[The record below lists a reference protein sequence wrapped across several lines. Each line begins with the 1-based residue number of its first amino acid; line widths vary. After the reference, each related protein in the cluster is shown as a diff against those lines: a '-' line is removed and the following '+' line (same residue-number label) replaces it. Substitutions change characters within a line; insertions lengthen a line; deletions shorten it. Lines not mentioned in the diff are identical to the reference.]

1 MSDSPRA
8 KTSQDRLQAA
18 VLVLIDRAADPS
30 VVLTRRAFTLRSQP
44 GQMSFPGGMRD
55 AGESA
60 EETALREAWE
70 EISLD
75 PASVEICGRLAP
87 AQAGNRLLD
96 IVAVLARWDGEGDIA
111 PSDSEVEGI
120 YRIRLSALARS
131 ENRFTA
137 MRDGVEVGP
146 AFFIDGLVIWGFTA
160 RVLDNLLREHGYD
173 EQWDT
178 DDVREVP
185 SDFRQ

>member
-1 MSDSPRA
+1 MSDNTKA
-8 KTSQDRLQAA
+8 ETSQDRLQAA
-18 VLVLIDRAADPS
+18 VLVLVDRAADPS

-75 PASVEICGRLAP
+75 PTDVEICGRLAP

-96 IVAVLARWDGEGDIA
+96 IVAVLAQWDGEGDIT

-120 YRIRLSALARS
+120 YRIRLSTLARS

-137 MRDGVEVGP
+137 TRDGVEVGP
-146 AFFIDGLVIWGFTA
+146 AFLVDGLVVWGFTA
-160 RVLDNLLREHGYD
+160 RVLDNLLCKYGYD
-173 EQWDT
+173 EPWNT
-178 DDVREVP
+178 HDVREVP
-185 SDFRQ
+185 GDFRR